1 MILQIRCATNK
12 PSARKNKCNYVFILK
27 SKFCF
32 NLFTLRLESLCHFKD
47 CLLKLK
53 CIYNNWRYLLFNIG
67 MLSHTFGLVEE
78 CYFFAVYYGAWF
90 EVFACLPSQGMREEI
105 RVKTSKRA
113 PLFAA
118 KNSIVQSLS
127 FCWWNNISL
136 ANLTNARLQVHHQL
150 PFKMGKKSKS
160 VTQNTF

>member
-47 CLLKLK
+47 CLPKLK

-90 EVFACLPSQGMREEI
+90 EVFCL
-105 RVKTSKRA
+105 
-113 PLFAA
+113 
-118 KNSIVQSLS
+118 
-127 FCWWNNISL
+127 L
-136 ANLTNARLQVHHQL
+136 ALTRYEGGN
-150 PFKMGKKSKS
+150 KSKNLKES
-160 VTQNTF
+160 ATICCKKLYSTVSLFLLMKQHLTCKFNKCKIASPSSAPI